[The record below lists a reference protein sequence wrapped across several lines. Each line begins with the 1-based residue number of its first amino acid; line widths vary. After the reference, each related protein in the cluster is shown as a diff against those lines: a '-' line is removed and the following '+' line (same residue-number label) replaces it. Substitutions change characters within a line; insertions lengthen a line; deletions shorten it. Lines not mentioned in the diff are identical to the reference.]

1 MNDHGNMNDQIDA
14 STRRRLAEI
23 AAQLDSISAT
33 LDEISF
39 DVLREA
45 SERKSARP
53 DIDRT
58 ITQARRAIEKAARL
72 LSSD

>member
-1 MNDHGNMNDQIDA
+1 MEHDGNMNDQIDA
-14 STRRRLAEI
+14 STRRRLTEI
-23 AAQLDSISAT
+23 AAQLESISAS

-45 SERKSARP
+45 SERKSSRP

-58 ITQARRAIEKAARL
+58 ITQARRAIEKASRL
-72 LSSD
+72 LQSD

>member
-1 MNDHGNMNDQIDA
+1 MNDRIDA
-14 STRRRLAEI
+14 STRRRLTEI
-23 AAQLDSISAT
+23 AAQLDAISAS

-45 SERKSARP
+45 SERREARP

-72 LSSD
+72 LDSD

>member
-1 MNDHGNMNDQIDA
+1 MSEHRERLLDIARDIDSLSA
-14 STRRRLAEI
+14 S
-23 AAQLDSISAT
+23 

-45 SERKSARP
+45 QREGRGRP

-58 ITQARRAIEKAARL
+58 ITQARRALEKASRL
-72 LSSD
+72 LSGERPVDD